1 MAGADRGLTNAFQS
15 EVRMKTQVVQQ
26 PAPPEPEPYTC
37 PELVVYG
44 DIRQVTQAKNCG
56 NVNLDGVV
64 ANCSKMSQ

>member
-1 MAGADRGLTNAFQS
+1 
-15 EVRMKTQVVQQ
+15 MKAQAVQQ
-26 PAPPEPEPYTC
+26 LAPPEPEPYTC

-64 ANCSKMSQ
+64 LNCTKMSQ